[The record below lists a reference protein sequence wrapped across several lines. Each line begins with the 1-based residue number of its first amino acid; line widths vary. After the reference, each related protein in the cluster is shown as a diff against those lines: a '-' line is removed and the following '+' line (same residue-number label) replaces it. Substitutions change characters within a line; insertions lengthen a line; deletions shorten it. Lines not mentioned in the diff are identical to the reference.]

1 MQYKYRVSCQKDR
14 LKKIRT
20 FIGKTLVKHLRSEKD
35 IHFLIL
41 AVDEVCTNLIV
52 HSHNCNPKD
61 YFDLN
66 ISFENNHIVF
76 EIRDTANEFNIL
88 DYKEPTIEQLIAEG
102 RQGGLGLNLV
112 KKIID
117 KIEISRENN
126 LTVYKLYKK
135 LSPATS

>member
-14 LKKIRT
+14 LKKIRS
-20 FIGKTLVKHLRSEKD
+20 FIGKTLVKHIRSEKD

-66 ISFENNHIVF
+66 ILFENNHIVF
-76 EIRDTANEFNIL
+76 EIKDTANEFNIL
-88 DYKEPTIEQLIAEG
+88 DYKEPTIEQLVAEG

-135 LSPATS
+135 LSPAAN

>member
-14 LKKIRT
+14 LKKIRS
-20 FIGKTLVKHLRSEKD
+20 FISKSLKNHLHSEED

-52 HSHNCNPKD
+52 HTHNCNPKE
-61 YFDLN
+61 FLDLN
-66 ISFENNHIVF
+66 VSVSNQHIVF
-76 EIRDTANEFNIL
+76 EIRDTGNEFNII

-126 LTVYKLYKK
+126 LTVYKLFKSLRPVK
-135 LSPATS
+135 S